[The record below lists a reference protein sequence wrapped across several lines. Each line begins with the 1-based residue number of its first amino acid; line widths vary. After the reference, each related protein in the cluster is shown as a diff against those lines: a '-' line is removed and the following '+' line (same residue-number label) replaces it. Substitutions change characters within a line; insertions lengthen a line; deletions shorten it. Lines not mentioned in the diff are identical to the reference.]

1 MEGIERLEKEVAEM
15 DDYNISA
22 IWEYLKKREDLY
34 DKFDNE
40 EKTAEGL
47 YDYVYDKASQK
58 KTKRRMAMVA
68 DNVVYLWAVNYF
80 TKSNEELGI
89 KEKKKTQSPT
99 NKANKTIKKEEEKQ
113 EEKPNDEQIS
123 IFQEVQK

>member
-15 DDYNISA
+15 DDYNIFA

>member
-1 MEGIERLEKEVAEM
+1 
-15 DDYNISA
+15 
-22 IWEYLKKREDLY
+22 
-34 DKFDNE
+34 
-40 EKTAEGL
+40 
-47 YDYVYDKASQK
+47 
-58 KTKRRMAMVA
+58 MAMVA

>member
-58 KTKRRMAMVA
+58 T
-68 DNVVYLWAVNYF
+68 YGYG
-80 TKSNEELGI
+80 S
-89 KEKKKTQSPT
+89 
-99 NKANKTIKKEEEKQ
+99 
-113 EEKPNDEQIS
+113 
-123 IFQEVQK
+123 

>member
-99 NKANKTIKKEEEKQ
+99 NKANKTIKKEEDKQ
-113 EEKPNDEQIS
+113 EEKPNDEQIT